1 MDPGSDLFLG
11 ASAAAVPV
19 LLDAHLV
26 GVDPEAAQL
35 GPLAQAAL

>member
-19 LLDAHLV
+19 LFGPGRAWV
-26 GVDPEAAQL
+26 YAEAAQL

>member
-1 MDPGSDLFLG
+1 MDRGSDLFLG

-19 LLDAHLV
+19 LLDANLV